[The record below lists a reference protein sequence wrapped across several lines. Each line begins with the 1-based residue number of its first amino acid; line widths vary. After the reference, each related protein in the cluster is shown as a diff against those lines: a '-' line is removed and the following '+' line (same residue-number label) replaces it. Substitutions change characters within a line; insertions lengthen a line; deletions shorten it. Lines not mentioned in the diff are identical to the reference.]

1 MANVY
6 YVTALWTGFTG
17 SPGYSRFAF
26 DGLIDPASLNSA
38 GASIRAFFEAIKGSF
53 LPTWTIQVQGA
64 VPYYDA
70 ATGALVGE
78 STMSTVPAATTGT
91 ATAGTPWANG
101 AGAMVAWK
109 TGVIFAGHRIQ
120 GRTFLVPMVGVA
132 DTDGTL
138 TTAAMTNIGNAASAL
153 IASQQGKFSIW
164 GKQWD
169 KQVPPQQ
176 LNGIV
181 AHVASY
187 VVRDKTGILRSRR
200 D

>member
-1 MANVY
+1 MASVW

-17 SPGYSRFAF
+17 SPGYTRFAF

-38 GASIRAFFEAIKGSF
+38 GSSIRAFFEATKGF
-53 LPTWTIQVQGA
+53 YLPTWTIQVQGA
-64 VPYYDA
+64 VPFYDV
-70 ATGALVGE
+70 ATGALLGE
-78 STMSTVPAATTGT
+78 NTMSTVPAATTGT

-109 TGVIFAGHRIQ
+109 TGVIFAGHRVQ
-120 GRTFLVPMVGVA
+120 GRSFLVPMVGVA

-138 TTAAMTNIGNAASAL
+138 TTGALTTIGNAASAL
-153 IASQQGKFSIW
+153 IAGQQGKFSVW
-164 GKQWD
+164 GKQWSKTD
-169 KQVPPQQ
+169 PPVMQ
-176 LNGIV
+176 NGIV